1 MYSYAIIIEAAKSA
15 QNAFDWGV
23 GSTISDLTFS
33 SKWVRNFL
41 TRGNMRRRKI
51 TTDDIVL
58 AEEEEVVR
66 IMSIGQSL
74 IREYGYGPDDIL
86 NMDETAFTYAIEPE

>member
-1 MYSYAIIIEAAKSA
+1 
-15 QNAFDWGV
+15 
-23 GSTISDLTFS
+23 
-33 SKWVRNFL
+33 
-41 TRGNMRRRKI
+41 MRRRKI